1 MTRKTAVQLIKTARR
16 PKDTGWFASLSE
28 YDRKYVM
35 TIIRELRKDPS
46 VPILP
51 VARLLKEE
59 LGLSLSTETIRKTLR
74 EMIVNDKT

>member
-1 MTRKTAVQLIKTARR
+1 
-16 PKDTGWFASLSE
+16 
-28 YDRKYVM
+28 M